1 MTYHLILDGCH
12 KCRRNCLA
20 FWSIL
25 IYTRLYW
32 GREGTNLLFFYAFCF
47 YQKFSETDVIKMREF
62 LIDNIFIISGGRVIQ
77 QIVGI
82 PMGTNC
88 DSLLA
93 DFFLYSYDADF
104 IQRRLTKSE
113 KKLARSFNFTFRSI
127 DEVLSLNSSRFGD
140 FVDRIYP
147 IEFEIKDTT
156 YTDRSA
162 SYLDLHLKIDTEGRK
177 RT

>member
-77 QIVGI
+77 QTVGI

-93 DFFLYSYDADF
+93 DFFLYSYEADF
-104 IQRRLTKSE
+104 IQE
-113 KKLARSFNFTFRSI
+113 PLAF
-127 DEVLSLNSSRFGD
+127 LD
-140 FVDRIYP
+140 F
-147 IEFEIKDTT
+147 
-156 YTDRSA
+156 
-162 SYLDLHLKIDTEGRK
+162 
-177 RT
+177 